1 MAMIFFFLGGIA
13 LLALSIFLASAG
25 SFSELWWVILGN
37 AAIGIALIVRALFI
51 LEEETECFTR
61 LVARIKERRRAAS
74 EAAEDGD
81 EIQTRVDYA
90 AAIRLA
96 YRTAEDC
103 SPAEARA
110 TFVKKL
116 SRAVRACNEIV
127 KSGGGDVSRECIHLG
142 EHCGDQFP
150 AFTGLLFNLLIC
162 SGNISA
168 QKHRAYEEF
177 CQRNDRT
184 PLSLSEIE
192 KADPESTAQA
202 LVPAIATLGTLGRR
216 TMLDPAVFREM
227 IEALCLFAFI
237 GDGELHPNEF
247 YIIANLLL
255 SSYDDFPEEFEEFAK
270 LLNG

>member
-1 MAMIFFFLGGIA
+1 MIFFFLGGVA
-13 LLALSIFLASAG
+13 LLALSIFLTLAG

-37 AAIGIALIVRALFI
+37 AAFGIASIVRSLFI
-51 LEEETECFTR
+51 LNEETDCFTN
-61 LVARIKERRRAAS
+61 LMARIKDRRKAVN
-74 EAAEDGD
+74 EAAGAEEED
-81 EIQTRVDYA
+81 EIQSRVDFV

-116 SRAVRACNEIV
+116 SHAANACNEIV
-127 KSGGGDVSRECIHLG
+127 KSNGGDVSQECIHLG

-150 AFTGLLFNLLIC
+150 AFTGLLLGLMTC

-177 CQRNDRT
+177 CQRNKRT

-192 KADPESTAQA
+192 KTDPELTYQA
-202 LVPAIATLGTLGRR
+202 LAPAIATLGTLGRR
-216 TMLDPAVFREM
+216 TMLNPAVFREM

-247 YIIANLLL
+247 YIISNLLL